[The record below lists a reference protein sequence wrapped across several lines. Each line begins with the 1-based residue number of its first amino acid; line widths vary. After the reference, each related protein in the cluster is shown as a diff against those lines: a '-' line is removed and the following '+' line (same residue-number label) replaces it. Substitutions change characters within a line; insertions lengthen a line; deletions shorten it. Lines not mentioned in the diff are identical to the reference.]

1 MPTKVSPGHVD
12 LITEAFDVIDLSESQ
27 KLIVKNRFTSLIQ
40 EYRSRSIRY
49 SYGFHGLRIIITIGS
64 LIVPALLSVQFT
76 GNSVQIYWI
85 VWVLSLF
92 VTISNALITLMKIDK
107 KYYMLNT
114 VFHHIVSE
122 GWLYIELSGQY
133 SGFKTPGLEPTH
145 RNQYIFFCQTLE
157 KIRMKHVED
166 EYFKLSDN
174 NHNKKT
180 NSDQLIPPTPFK
192 PTFNIK
198 SPTEVN
204 DTTVRRNPQNS
215 FTVAESARMESARN
229 GFAST
234 RTEGEREEEE
244 SSIEI
249 KGSPAGG
256 R

>member
-1 MPTKVSPGHVD
+1 MPKVSPGHVD

-40 EYRSRSIRY
+40 EYRARSIKY
-49 SYGFHGLRIIITIGS
+49 SYSFHGLRVVITIGS

-174 NHNKKT
+174 NHSKKG
-180 NSDQLIPPTPFK
+180 NDQLIPPTPFK

-198 SPTEVN
+198 SPTELN
-204 DTTVRRNPQNS
+204 DTTVRRNPP
-215 FTVAESARMESARN
+215 TVATASESARMESARN

-234 RTEGEREEEE
+234 RTDADEEE
-244 SSIEI
+244 SSLEI

>member
-12 LITEAFDVIDLSESQ
+12 LIIDAFDVIELSDSQ

-40 EYRSRSIRY
+40 EYRARSINY
-49 SYGFHGLRIIITIGS
+49 SYAFHGLRVVITIGS

-145 RNQYIFFCQTLE
+145 KNQYIFFCQTLE

-174 NHNKKT
+174 NHNKKI
-180 NSDQLIPPTPFK
+180 SDQLIPPTPFK
-192 PTFNIK
+192 TFNIK

-204 DTTVRRNPQNS
+204 DTTVRRNPP
-215 FTVAESARMESARN
+215 TESARLPFGSSRSALSPSARS
-229 GFAST
+229 AQEDE
-234 RTEGEREEEE
+234 EGEREE
-244 SSIEI
+244 SSLEI

>member
-12 LITEAFDVIDLSESQ
+12 LITDAFDVIDLSESQ

-180 NSDQLIPPTPFK
+180 SDQLIPPTPFK

-204 DTTVRRNPQNS
+204 DTTVRRNPPFAS
-215 FTVAESARMESARN
+215 SESARTA
-229 GFAST
+229 FAST
-234 RTEGEREEEE
+234 RTEADAEAEAEEE